1 MAIIR
6 GLDNDLSLDEANR
19 IQMMKLEEKVNFFHI
34 LLHIKQTYQPP
45 PPLRI
50 RHTHTEKRRA

>member
-34 LLHIKQTYQPP
+34 LLHICKKNSIFAAF
-45 PPLRI
+45 L
-50 RHTHTEKRRA
+50 